1 MSENRIKVTEI
12 IEKIKNGDES
22 IFKEIKI
29 KSYLP
34 ISTKR
39 LMCEEIA
46 KNSIVEQDGMKVKDS
61 IAFTIAFDLMIVQF
75 YSNVDIDEHYDEACE
90 YGIIDYIKDN
100 MNLDEREFISEHSY
114 YMIRNEIDTHNS
126 LVGVINR
133 NLTNFIN
140 IIEKNT
146 SPKAMKSILKEAQKL
161 DMDKIPMIKQLVE
174 TLNGNEI
181 NKINKN

>member
-1 MSENRIKVTEI
+1 MSENRIKVTDI
-12 IEKIKNGDES
+12 IKKIKKGNDNAFDG
-22 IFKEIKI
+22 IQIKD
-29 KSYLP
+29 YLP

-39 LMCEEIA
+39 LICEEIA
-46 KNSIVEQDGMKVKDS
+46 KNSIIEQDGMKVKDS
-61 IAFTIAFDLMIVQF
+61 ISFTIAFDLMIVQF

-133 NLTNFIN
+133 NL
-140 IIEKNT
+140 
-146 SPKAMKSILKEAQKL
+146 QKL
-161 DMDKIPMIKQLVE
+161 IDKVPDDKQIKKLVADIPKQ
-174 TLNGNEI
+174 I
-181 NKINKN
+181 NKIKPEQLELIKEIIK

>member
-1 MSENRIKVTEI
+1 MSENRINVI
-12 IEKIKNGDES
+12 DIVEKIKNGNNNAFDR
-22 IFKEIKI
+22 IQI

-46 KNSIVEQDGMKVKDS
+46 KNSIIEQDGMKVKDS

-100 MNLDEREFISEHSY
+100 MNQNEREFISEHSY
-114 YMIRNEIDTHNS
+114 YMIQNEINNHNS
-126 LVGVINR
+126 IAGVITR
-133 NLTNFIN
+133 QLTKFIN
-140 IIEKNT
+140 IIDKNT
-146 SPKAMKSILKEAQKL
+146 SPRAMKSILKEAQKL
-161 DMDKIPMIKQLVE
+161 DLDKMPMIKQLVE

-181 NKINKN
+181 NTINKN

>member
-1 MSENRIKVTEI
+1 MSENRINVTEI
-12 IEKIKNGDES
+12 IEKMKNGDES

-46 KNSIVEQDGMKVKDS
+46 KNSIIEQDGMKVKDS

-100 MNLDEREFISEHSY
+100 MNQNEREFISEHSY
-114 YMIRNEIDTHNS
+114 YMIQNEINTHNS
-126 LVGVINR
+126 IAGVVSR
-133 NLTNFIN
+133 NL
-140 IIEKNT
+140 
-146 SPKAMKSILKEAQKL
+146 QKL
-161 DMDKIPMIKQLVE
+161 IDKVPDDKQIKKLVTDIPKQ
-174 TLNGNEI
+174 I
-181 NKINKN
+181 NKIKPEQLELIKEIIK

>member
-1 MSENRIKVTEI
+1 MSENRIKVAEI

-22 IFKEIKI
+22 ILKEIKI

-46 KNSIVEQDGMKVKDS
+46 KNSIIEQDGMKIKDS
-61 IAFTIAFDLMIVQF
+61 IAYGIAFDLIITSF

-90 YGIIDYIKDN
+90 YKIIDFIKEN
-100 MNLDEREFISEHSY
+100 MNQDERDFISEHSY
-114 YMIRNEIDTHNS
+114 HTIRNEIDTYNS
-126 LVGVINR
+126 LAGVINR

-140 IIEKNT
+140 IVEKNT
-146 SPKAMKSILKEAQKL
+146 SPKAIKSILKEAQKL
-161 DMDKIPMIKQLVE
+161 DLNKLPMIKQLVE
-174 TLNGNEI
+174 TLDGNVA
-181 NKINKN
+181 K